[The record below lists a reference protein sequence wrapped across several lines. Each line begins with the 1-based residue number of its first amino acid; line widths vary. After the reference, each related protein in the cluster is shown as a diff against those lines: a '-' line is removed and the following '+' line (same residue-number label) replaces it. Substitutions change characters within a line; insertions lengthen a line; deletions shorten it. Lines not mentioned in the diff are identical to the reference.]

1 MKKLIGN
8 KIIVRLI
15 LIFLIVFSSF
25 LTFKSA
31 NGIESKV
38 EIITSFIGILSGLFG
53 IFSIFINFQVLT
65 EVKNIEEQRSKTISK
80 IKEEIF
86 FRDAIVRSKEAI
98 DKLLTKRTKED
109 FIQDATLDELAI
121 IIGVCQNSLIN
132 NKVTGPQSFI
142 LSNVKSMQKEIIRF
156 RNSKK
161 MIEQEDQ
168 QFSSLT
174 QVSFRDALTELKNI
188 LNDYVATSVSD
199 NIIKD

>member
-1 MKKLIGN
+1 M
-8 KIIVRLI
+8 
-15 LIFLIVFSSF
+15 IFLIVFSSF

-188 LNDYVATSVSD
+188 LNDYVANSVSD

>member
-1 MKKLIGN
+1 M
-8 KIIVRLI
+8 
-15 LIFLIVFSSF
+15 IFLILFSFF
-25 LTFKSA
+25 LTFSSA
-31 NGIESKV
+31 NGMESNV

-86 FRDAIVRSKEAI
+86 FRDAIVISKEAI
-98 DKLLTKRTKED
+98 NKLLTKRTKED
-109 FIQDATLDELAI
+109 FIQDTTLDELAI
-121 IIGVCQNSLIN
+121 IIRICQNSLIN
-132 NKVTGPQSFI
+132 NKVTKPKSFI
-142 LSNVKSMQKEIIRF
+142 LSNVKSMEKEIIQF

-174 QVSFRDALTELKNI
+174 QVSFRNALTELENI